1 MIDERAWL
9 DDWNSADDARI
20 TERCDPAIEVV
31 AVTLSVDARQYK
43 GYDGIH
49 EWLHDVRQRFR
60 ARSEATS
67 LEWLGDDA
75 LIMSGTLYLR
85 SELGAELVEQSFAM
99 LMRLKHDR
107 ARWIGTFAN
116 ADEAR
121 DAWERGIAGG
131 EPG

>member
-1 MIDERAWL
+1 MIDEAAWL

-20 TERCDPAIEVV
+20 IERCDPAIEVV
-31 AVTLSVDARQYK
+31 AVTLSVDARRYE
-43 GYDGIH
+43 GYDGIR
-49 EWLHDVRQRFR
+49 EWLHDVRQHFR

-67 LEWLGDDA
+67 LEWLTDDA
-75 LIMSGTLYLR
+75 LIMAGTLYLR
-85 SELGAELVEQSFAM
+85 SELGAEMVEQSFAM
-99 LMRLKHDR
+99 LITLKHDR

-131 EPG
+131 DSG